1 VCNSKMKNILRY
13 LHITFINF
21 V

>member
-1 VCNSKMKNILRY
+1 MNDILRY